1 MKKIIALFA
10 ALLMLLSLSACK
22 KESEDVVISDT
33 SIPTNTTSSPVSQE
47 NSTQTESEED
57 TQGETKAETPVDDIS
72 SVGDNVINAGDLLG
86 GENAESSKKPSS
98 SSSSKKPSSS
108 SSSSKKPSSSSSK
121 VDPPD
126 DAAQDME
133 VESKKEQFTP
143 YV

>member
-10 ALLMLLSLSACK
+10 ALLMVLSLSACK
-22 KESEDVVISDT
+22 KASEDIIISDT
-33 SIPTNTTSSPVSQE
+33 SAPADTSSTVSQE
-47 NSTQTESEED
+47 NATQTESEKD
-57 TQGETKAETPVDDIS
+57 KQDETKAETPVDDIS
-72 SVGDNVINAGDLLG
+72 STGDNVINAGDFLG
-86 GENAESSKKPSS
+86 SENAESSKKPSS
-98 SSSSKKPSSS
+98 SSSSKKPSSSS

>member
-22 KESEDVVISDT
+22 KESEDVAISDAST
-33 SIPTNTTSSPVSQE
+33 PTNTTSSPVSQE
-47 NSTQTESEED
+47 NSTQTE
-57 TQGETKAETPVDDIS
+57 TKEETPVDDIS
-72 SVGDNVINAGDLLG
+72 SMGDNVINAGDFLG
-86 GENAESSKKPSS
+86 SAETEESSKKPSS

-121 VDPPD
+121 IDPPD